1 MDGKETETE
10 TETIQPVESD
20 ETPVKETVSETQ
32 QVENEPITIE
42 LIDKRLQAMTQ
53 TIIDTIANL
62 VGPIAKGVDEVVEKD
77 DDDLE
82 TDEDVNNWNN
92 LDL

>member
-10 TETIQPVESD
+10 TTQPVESD
-20 ETPVKETVSETQ
+20 ETPVKETDTENQ

-62 VGPIAKGVDEVVEKD
+62 VGPIAKGVDEVVEKA

-82 TDEDVNNWNN
+82 TDEDVNNWDN

>member
-10 TETIQPVESD
+10 TTKPIESD
-20 ETPVKETVSETQ
+20 ETPVKETETETQ

-42 LIDKRLQAMTQ
+42 LIDKRLQDMTQ
-53 TIIDTIANL
+53 VIVDTITNL
-62 VGPIAKGVDEVVEKD
+62 IAPVAKGVDEVVEKSD
-77 DDDLE
+77 DVDPTE
-82 TDEDVNNWNN
+82 NVNDWDS

>member
-10 TETIQPVESD
+10 TTQPVESD
-20 ETPVKETVSETQ
+20 ETPVKETETETQ

-42 LIDKRLQAMTQ
+42 LIDKRLQDMTQ
-53 TIIDTIANL
+53 VIVDTITNL
-62 VGPIAKGVDEVVEKD
+62 ITPIAKGVDDVVEKSD
-77 DDDLE
+77 E
-82 TDEDVNNWNN
+82 TDSTEDPNDWDS